1 MKNDRQHERQ
11 QIVPFVAGQMDYLLK
26 LRSNVKVESTGHVP
40 DAKTQ
45 EQQFFLARRIPSCLW
60 REASK
65 SPIRRAYGP
74 RLISRRVVLEVG
86 PPLPPTSLSI
96 FTLHNYVPSGIQIPL
111 VVGITIPVAKKTEDE
126 DTRGRDEREKGTS
139 ICYITRINNYSGA
152 QQLL

>member
-1 MKNDRQHERQ
+1 
-11 QIVPFVAGQMDYLLK
+11 MDLLRY
-26 LRSNVKVESTGHVP
+26 RSNAKVESTGHVP

-65 SPIRRAYGP
+65 SPIRRAHGS
-74 RLISRRVVLEVG
+74 RLISRVLREV
-86 PPLPPTSLSI
+86 
-96 FTLHNYVPSGIQIPL
+96 VPSPL
-111 VVGITIPVAKKTEDE
+111 SLDIHASQLRIVGDTDTSRGWNNHPERRRRRTKTHRERE
-126 DTRGRDEREKGTS
+126 EREKGTS